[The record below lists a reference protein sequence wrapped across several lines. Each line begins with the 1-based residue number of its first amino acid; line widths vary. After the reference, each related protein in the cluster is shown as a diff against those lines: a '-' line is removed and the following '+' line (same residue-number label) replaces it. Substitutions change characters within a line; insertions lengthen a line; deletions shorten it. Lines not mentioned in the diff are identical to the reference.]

1 MATMAWPIAMVM
13 AELFD
18 KLGWVHKVLTLVAYL
33 VVLVACFSIMASVYN
48 TIHDRRKQFAILRA
62 LGASRGEI
70 FRLILVECSLI
81 AGMGAVLGYVVYF
94 IIMGVASQVLQA
106 QTGIVL
112 ELTQFQTVHVWSVPS
127 LMILGALSGILP
139 ANKAYETD
147 VSTQL
152 SPDS

>member
-62 LGASRGEI
+62 SAQVEVKYFTYFGRMFTDSWDRSCSR
-70 FRLILVECSLI
+70 
-81 AGMGAVLGYVVYF
+81 VLVYF
-94 IIMGVASQVLQA
+94 IIMGLASQVLQA

-112 ELTQFQTVHVWSVPS
+112 ELTQFQNVHIWAIPS
-127 LMILGALSGILP
+127 LMILGALSGIL
-139 ANKAYETD
+139 AR
-147 VSTQL
+147 
-152 SPDS
+152 